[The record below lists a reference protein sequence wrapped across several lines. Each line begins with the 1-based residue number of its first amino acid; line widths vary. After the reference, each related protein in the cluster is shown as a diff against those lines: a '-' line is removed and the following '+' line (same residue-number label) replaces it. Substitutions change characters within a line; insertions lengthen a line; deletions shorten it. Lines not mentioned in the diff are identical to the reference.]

1 MTNKK
6 IPWWEP
12 EIKEL
17 EKKIVL
23 DVLNS
28 NYINEGEV
36 ATKFEEE
43 LKKILGV
50 KYAIATTSGTAAI
63 FLALKSLEIGHGD
76 EVIVPDM
83 TFIATANAVSLC
95 GAKPV
100 LTDVET
106 EKINICIDAIK
117 KNINKKTKTIMP
129 VHVTG
134 SAADMDSIMQ
144 IARDHNL
151 FVVED
156 AAEAF
161 TSKYK
166 GKNLGTIGDLGC
178 FSFSPNKTI
187 TTGQGGAVVTNNEK
201 LAVKIRKLKDQG
213 RPVRGTG
220 GDDIYDSI
228 GYNFKFTNLQAAL
241 GLGQLNYLKTR
252 TERMKEIYRIYSE
265 NLAGIKNLK
274 IYPSEEGEVPQWTDA
289 FTDKR
294 NELVDYLASKNMGS
308 RKYWLPL
315 HTQLAYKLPDNN
327 FPNSLRISPKSLWLP
342 SAFTL
347 TDDDVLQVC
356 QEIKEF
362 FKIK

>member
-1 MTNKK
+1 MINKK

-17 EKKIVL
+17 EKKMVL

-36 ATKFEEE
+36 AAKFEEE
-43 LKKILGV
+43 LKEILGV
-50 KYAIATTSGTAAI
+50 KYAIVTTSGTTAI
-63 FLALKSLEIGHGD
+63 FLALKSLGIGHGD

-83 TFIATANAVSLC
+83 TFIATANAVDLC
-95 GAKPV
+95 GAKPILV
-100 LTDVET
+100 DVEP
-106 EKINICIDAIK
+106 EKINISIDAIK
-117 KNINKKTKTIMP
+117 KTINKKTKAIMP

-134 SAADMDSIMQ
+134 RAANMDSILQ
-144 IARDHNL
+144 IARNHNL

-166 GKNLGTIGDLGC
+166 GRNLGTIGDLGC

-187 TTGQGGAVVTNNEK
+187 TTGQGGAVVTNNEE
-201 LAVKIRKLKDQG
+201 LATKIKKLKDQG

-252 TERMKEIYRIYSE
+252 TERMKRIYQIYSE
-265 NLAGIKNLK
+265 NLADIKNLK
-274 IYPSEEGEVPQWTDA
+274 IYPSEKGEVPQWTDA

-294 NELVDYLASKNMGS
+294 NELIAHLTSKNMGS
-308 RKYWLPL
+308 RKYWHPL
-315 HTQLAYKLPDNN
+315 HTQLAYKLPDIN
-327 FPNSLRISPKSLWLP
+327 FPNSLDISLKSLWLP

-347 TDDDVLQVC
+347 TDEDILQVC
-356 QEIKEF
+356 YEIKKF